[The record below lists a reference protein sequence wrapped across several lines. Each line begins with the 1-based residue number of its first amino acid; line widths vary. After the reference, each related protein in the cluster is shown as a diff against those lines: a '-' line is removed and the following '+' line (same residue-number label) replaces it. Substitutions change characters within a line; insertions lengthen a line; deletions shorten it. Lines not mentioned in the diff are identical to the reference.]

1 MLHANSICFTHNELT
16 SIYMYWFS
24 DSFFTVIL
32 SPFDIRG
39 SSVVG
44 LTNLKSMLSISS
56 LNGIEIYN
64 SKRFDNE
71 LYIDSSYSFISIRNT
86 GLFNN

>member
-1 MLHANSICFTHNELT
+1 
-16 SIYMYWFS
+16 MYWFS

-56 LNGIEIYN
+56 LKGVEIYN